1 MTRKST
7 KQTKQQAP
15 SNKRRFWK
23 ASRQEPS
30 RKALLSFARV
40 GLLGTQYV

>member
-7 KQTKQQAP
+7 KQTKQQTP
-15 SNKRRFWK
+15 STKRGFWSK
-23 ASRQEPS
+23 ARQEPS

-40 GLLGTQYV
+40 GLLGTQFV